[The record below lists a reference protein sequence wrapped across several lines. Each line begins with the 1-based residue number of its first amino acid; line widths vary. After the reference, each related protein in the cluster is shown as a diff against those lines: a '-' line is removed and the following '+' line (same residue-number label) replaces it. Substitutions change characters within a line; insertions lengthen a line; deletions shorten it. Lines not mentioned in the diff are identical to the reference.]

1 MEFERLVTT
10 PHLQAAPTHAM
21 PTYSDWRV
29 DEVNGY
35 WYKLH
40 YRTGYRFGPELQL
53 VLDIPMKSAGPL
65 LDKWADVY
73 ERAACRTK
81 HVAWRVGIML
91 ALWRRRARR
100 RLARPQALRELGIML
115 ARLALE

>member
-1 MEFERLVTT
+1 M
-10 PHLQAAPTHAM
+10 
-21 PTYSDWRV
+21 
-29 DEVNGY
+29 NGY

-100 RLARPQALRELGIML
+100 KLAYRAWLLARPQALRELGIML